1 MSHHHHKNSSKRKH
15 DDKKPDDK
23 KQALPKLA
31 PANKPKIDV
40 RKMAGGKL
48 PPKIDKR
55 TLQFAKY
62 VRSPG
67 APVDVGAA
75 APLPQPPASQDWISA
90 CNNYFGMMGNDTYNN
105 CAFAAAGHCMQVW
118 SANANTERTIAD
130 ADISNAYTAF
140 AGPVTTNVPWTNTP
154 KGPPLVELSVLSHW
168 KNIGIDGDQI
178 NSYLAITPTNTAYI
192 KTAIYWFGGVYVGI
206 DLPMTAYNQYSNGPW
221 TGPGDT
227 GFTAL
232 QGSSAA
238 GSWGGHAV
246 VIAAYDTTGL
256 TCITWGATQRMT
268 WSFFNTYCD
277 EAYALLSQDW
287 IKTVSG
293 LSPLGNGF
301 DMAGLTADLANL

>member
-75 APLPQPPASQDWISA
+75 APLPPPPASQDWISA
-90 CNNYFGMMGNDTYNN
+90 CNNNFGTMGNDTYNN

-130 ADISNAYTAF
+130 ADIINAYTAF
-140 AGPVTTNVPWTNTP
+140 AGPVTTIAPWISIP
-154 KGPPLVELSVLSHW
+154 KGPPLAELSVLSYW
-168 KNIGIDGDQI
+168 KNTGIDGDQI
-178 NSYLAITPTNTAYI
+178 NSYLAITPTNTTYI

-206 DLPMTAYNQYSNGPW
+206 ALPASAMNQMDDNNAGPW
-221 TGPGDT
+221 DVVPSSSP
-227 GFTAL
+227 L
-232 QGSSAA
+232 GSNAA

-277 EAYALLSQDW
+277 EAYALLSKDW
-287 IKTVSG
+287 IKTATG